1 MSNYTI
7 TLKRVCDVC
16 GEQNVLNWFKSYSL
30 YDYLTI
36 DEVSTIGYLK
46 VFSMDTLAK
55 MILNHYYFREIAFE
69 TPEMFKHFAITKLR
83 EIMRNLCSFN
93 LFSFTYI

>member
-7 TLKRVCDVC
+7 TLKRVCDVY
-16 GEQNVLNWFKSYSL
+16 GEQNVLNWFKSYNL

-83 EIMRNLCSFN
+83 EIMRNLCSTY
-93 LFSFTYI
+93 LFSFFNL

>member
-7 TLKRVCDVC
+7 TLKRVCDVY

-93 LFSFTYI
+93 LFSFT

>member
-1 MSNYTI
+1 MSDYTI
-7 TLKRVCDVC
+7 TLKRVCDVY

-55 MILNHYYFREIAFE
+55 MILNHYLFSEIAYE
-69 TPEMFKHFAITKLR
+69 TPEMFSHYAKTKLK
-83 EIMRNLCSFN
+83 EIMRKLCSTY
-93 LFSFTYI
+93 LFGFTIL

>member
-7 TLKRVCDVC
+7 TLKRVCDVY
-16 GEQNVLNWFKSYSL
+16 GEQNVLNWFKSYNL

-69 TPEMFKHFAITKLR
+69 TPEMFKHFAIAKLR
-83 EIMRNLCSFN
+83 EIMRNLCSTY
-93 LFSFTYI
+93 LFGFTYL